1 MHSFIG
7 AAPYISSVAQRGLVD
22 VSINDEAK
30 NATELRRSLD
40 DLAAKLETR
49 PKRYERSGGSEPLPP
64 VGLKAHPA
72 LAVYT
77 SLQVA
82 ECLDVLLEGS
92 GDVLTDNVEDAASRA
107 LERVAALD
115 AALALDGRL
124 LSRLATKDLVRVA
137 DRCKRNLERH
147 RQACSDADVKVAE
160 RVAQRRAAPF
170 RRPTTRAA
178 LLYLCCGTRTMPCA
192 C

>member
-1 MHSFIG
+1 M
-7 AAPYISSVAQRGLVD
+7 
-22 VSINDEAK
+22 SINDEAS
-30 NATELRRSLD
+30 NATQLRRSLD

-92 GDVLTDNVEDAASRA
+92 GDVLTDDVEDAASRA
-107 LERVAALD
+107 LE
-115 AALALDGRL
+115 
-124 LSRLATKDLVRVA
+124 LSLI
-137 DRCKRNLERH
+137 H
-147 RQACSDADVKVAE
+147 I
-160 RVAQRRAAPF
+160 
-170 RRPTTRAA
+170 
-178 LLYLCCGTRTMPCA
+178 
-192 C
+192 